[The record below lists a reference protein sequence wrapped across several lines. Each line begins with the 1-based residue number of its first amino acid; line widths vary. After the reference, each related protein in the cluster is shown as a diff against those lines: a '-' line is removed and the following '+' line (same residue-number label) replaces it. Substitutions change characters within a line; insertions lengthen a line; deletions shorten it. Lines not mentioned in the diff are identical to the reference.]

1 MSMTKCRNNLPL
13 LAALL
18 GCVAAVQAQVP
29 TAPSAP
35 SATAPTAL
43 HLGPAT
49 CASSVCHGRA
59 NQIEGTQVMQNEY
72 RVWTREDAHSRAYN
86 TLLNERSK
94 AIAQRL
100 GLSDAASAKVCLDC
114 HADHVP
120 EAARGEQFQ
129 LSDGVGCEA
138 CHGGAG
144 EWIKSHA
151 ERDVAHADNI
161 AKGLARTEDPAVRAQ
176 LCLSC
181 HYGTAEKFAGHE
193 LMAAGHP
200 RLSFELA
207 TYTAN
212 QPAHYQVDAD
222 YLQRKGNRANASIWA
237 QGLIASVRAQLTLI
251 QSARFGGNGV
261 FPELAFFDC
270 HACHHPMNEL
280 RWSPLPL
287 HQGLAP
293 GAIRLNDGN
302 LALLVALAETL
313 SPVRGAAIERAGNAL
328 HRASQQDLAAVR
340 GKAAAL
346 QSELDSLQ
354 TEVAART
361 FAEADLRQLRS
372 LLLSRATVGRFA
384 DFVAAEQAFLAVET
398 LSLELGDEPK
408 LRKRLNRWFNTV
420 ENENH
425 FDRHQFANQ
434 AGQLAAALK

>member
-1 MSMTKCRNNLPL
+1 MSMTKCRNNL
-13 LAALL
+13 LALALL
-18 GCVAAVQAQVP
+18 LGSVAVVQAQTP
-29 TAPSAP
+29 APA
-35 SATAPTAL
+35 AAA

-59 NQIEGTQVMQNEY
+59 NQIDGTQVMQNEY

-94 AIAQRL
+94 AMAQRL

-114 HADHVP
+114 HADNVP

-138 CHGGAG
+138 CHGGAA
-144 EWIKSHA
+144 EWIRSHA
-151 ERDVAHADNI
+151 ERGVGHADNN
-161 AKGLARTEDPAVRAQ
+161 AKGLARTEDPEIRAQ

-181 HYGTAEKFAGHE
+181 HYGTAEKFAGHD

-212 QPAHYQVDAD
+212 QPAHYVVDAD
-222 YLQRKGNRANASIWA
+222 YIQRKGNIATASIWA
-237 QGLIASVRAQLTLI
+237 QGLIASVRAQMMLI
-251 QSARFGGNGV
+251 RSARFGGNGL
-261 FPELAFFDC
+261 FPELSFFDC

-280 RWSPLPL
+280 RWAPLPL
-287 HQGLAP
+287 HQGLPP

-302 LALLVALAETL
+302 LTLLVALGETL
-313 SPVRGAAIERAGNAL
+313 SPARGAAIERAGNEL
-328 HRASQQDLAAVR
+328 HRASQNDLTAVR

-354 TEVAART
+354 TEVAAHT
-361 FAEADLRQLRS
+361 FADTDLRQLRG
-372 LLLSRATVGRFA
+372 LLLSRAALGRFR

-408 LRKRLNRWFNTV
+408 LRKRLNHWFNTV
-420 ENENH
+420 EDENH
-425 FDRHQFANQ
+425 FDQHQFAQ
-434 AGQLAAALK
+434 LAGQFAAALK